1 VSRAGRAGPGSG
13 VTFEARLPAPWGAA
27 SFRPLQ
33 VQADLDL
40 VHGWMRAPHVAPW
53 WELDVP
59 RAELAAYLER
69 AVADDH
75 QQVLIGS
82 VGGRPVSYWEV
93 YWAARDPLAAWYQ
106 ADPHDQGVHLLIG
119 PRSLTG
125 RGLGTALLG
134 AVAAW
139 QLGREPAT
147 RRVVAEPD
155 VRNIASLR
163 AFERGGFRRV
173 AELDLPSKHAAL
185 MVRERAAA
193 AP

>member
-1 VSRAGRAGPGSG
+1 
-13 VTFEARLPAPWGAA
+13 
-27 SFRPLQ
+27 
-33 VQADLDL
+33 
-40 VHGWMRAPHVAPW
+40 M
-53 WELDVP
+53 
-59 RAELAAYLER
+59 
-69 AVADDH
+69 
-75 QQVLIGS
+75 
-82 VGGRPVSYWEV
+82 
-93 YWAARDPLAAWYQ
+93 
-106 ADPHDQGVHLLIG
+106 HLLIG

-163 AFERGGFRRV
+163 AFERCGFRRV

-185 MVRERAAA
+185 MVRERAAV